1 MEPKIARNLN
11 IYLYQCLLLVIV
23 KTIKTQ
29 LRNCSKNILTR
40 KKFTELLHK
49 AVIIKN
55 NLKLNLSDL

>member
-40 KKFTELLHK
+40 KKIYR
-49 AVIIKN
+49 IIA
-55 NLKLNLSDL
+55 